1 MWNCMGK
8 LKRFWIVSLLLALS
22 AEVSQ
27 SRGHFELQLVSVDN
41 ARGELSSRD
50 CCDGAER
57 RVPDDPCAGECASYV
72 RVCLKE
78 YQTVVDITS
87 ACTYGTE
94 TTRVLGGN
102 KFHFKSAKNGQ
113 NRNGDAGKITIP
125 FQFSWLVSGSPD
137 GFSHGL
143 ELLSGHCYVLVY
155 LISFTGIRLAT
166 LERRAH
172 IPGVARVSRPI
183 SSRGVR
189 VAPASHPHSF
199 HNCPHMTSKIC

>member
-1 MWNCMGK
+1 YSAGDMWNCMGK

-125 FQFSWLVSGSPD
+125 FQFSWL
-137 GFSHGL
+137 
-143 ELLSGHCYVLVY
+143 
-155 LISFTGIRLAT
+155 
-166 LERRAH
+166 
-172 IPGVARVSRPI
+172 
-183 SSRGVR
+183 
-189 VAPASHPHSF
+189 
-199 HNCPHMTSKIC
+199 